1 MRIFIW
7 FLVLFAT
14 AIGLALLARFNP
26 GNVVLF
32 YPPYRV
38 DLSLNFFL
46 LLLAFLFLFIYG
58 VLKTIRMTHNMPQ
71 RVARY
76 RKEKREREGNK
87 ALRESLKALFEG
99 RFGHSEKAAIR
110 AAASEDNVGLAALIG
125 ARAAHR
131 MGQPERRDLW
141 LSKVQSGN
149 SNGLRTAR
157 LMTAIELLT
166 DDRQPEAAL
175 DAVRELNATGTRHI
189 HAQRLALKAN
199 QRAKNWPEVLRL
211 VRALEKNDAVHP
223 ALSNRLRE
231 LAYDD
236 MLTGQA
242 HDAESIRRVWES
254 IPAEDRINPFV
265 AARAAAVFNARG
277 LHDQARALVEKALA
291 ASWDDRLIRAY
302 RESAATE
309 GSPALLAQIERCE
322 QWTNQRPADAELAL
336 TLGTLCLKQKLWG
349 KAQRHLEQ
357 ALAAAGDTATAQEAH
372 LKLAQLHE
380 ALNQSEEAAAHYRQ
394 CALTTVL

>member
-7 FLVLFAT
+7 LLILFAT
-14 AIGLALLARFNP
+14 AIGLALVARFNP

-38 DLSLNFFL
+38 DLSLNFFA
-46 LLLAFLFLFIYG
+46 LLLALLFLFIYG
-58 VLKTIRMTHNMPQ
+58 LLKAIRTTQNMPQ
-71 RVARY
+71 RVTRY

-110 AAASEDNVGLAALIG
+110 AAASEDNAGLAALIG

-131 MGQPERRDLW
+131 MGQPDRRDNW
-141 LSKVQSGN
+141 LSKVQGDN
-149 SNGLRTAR
+149 STALRTAR

-175 DAVRELNATGTRHI
+175 DAVHELNATGTRHI

-211 VRALEKNDAVHP
+211 VRALDKNDAIHP
-223 ALSNRLRE
+223 ALAKKLRE

-236 MLTGQA
+236 LLTGQT
-242 HDAESIRRVWES
+242 HDAESIQRIWAS

-265 AARAAAVFNARG
+265 AARTAAVFNARG
-277 LHDQARALVEKALA
+277 LHDQARTLIEKALA
-291 ASWDDRLIRAY
+291 ASWDNHLIRAY
-302 RESAATE
+302 RESAAAE
-309 GSPALLAQIERCE
+309 GSPALLVQIERCE
-322 QWTNQRPADAELAL
+322 QWVNQRPADAELAL
-336 TLGTLCLKQKLWG
+336 TLGALCLKQKLWG

-357 ALAAAGDTATAQEAH
+357 ALAAADDTATAQEAH

-380 ALNQSEEAAAHYRQ
+380 ALNHSEEAAAHYRQ
-394 CALTTVL
+394 CALATAL